1 VPDLTVGPIGAP
13 GPTDVTSSPAGRR
26 RRWATLSVLCV
37 TLLLISID
45 NTILNVALPSIV
57 RGLHATSSQLQWI
70 VDAYAVVF
78 AGLLLSLGALGDRVG
93 RKWVFM
99 AGLAAFAGGSAFS
112 AWSGSPDRLVIARAC
127 MGVGAA
133 AIMPSTLSILT
144 NVFTADRDRAR
155 AIGIWS
161 GTTGLGVAIG
171 PILGGFLLDH
181 FWWGSV
187 FLINVPIAVVG
198 LVATLWLVPNSH
210 NPASKRPD
218 PLGALL
224 SMVGLGLGL
233 WAIIETP
240 NRTWNSPLIL
250 GSWSGAVVAIAAF
263 VWWERRCDHP
273 MLALAFFRNRRLS
286 AAVVALALV
295 LFALM
300 SMFFLMT
307 QYLQFSLGFSPLE
320 TGLRVAP
327 IALVLLVVAP
337 LSVVAAR
344 WRRLGTKPVVA
355 GGMLCI
361 AVGLGL
367 LSHTSVHSTYADLL
381 PAFILIGIGVG
392 LAMAPCTESVMGSLP
407 RTEAGVGSAIDDTA
421 LQIGGAL
428 GVGVLGTVL
437 NVHYRSQM
445 GSLLSGSRIPAN
457 VRHLILGS
465 LGGAQAVAQHVPGPL
480 GHSLS
485 SVARAAFVSGMD
497 QGLMVGAVVVGIATF
512 VVLAALPN
520 RGMPTAMT
528 APIESGDPGSEAP
541 ATRAHDEEARAG
553 SAPKPPRHRPGSS
566 RTAPSPADRAVLQA
580 DQGSGISMKT
590 SSPSVTIR

>member
-1 VPDLTVGPIGAP
+1 
-13 GPTDVTSSPAGRR
+13 
-26 RRWATLSVLCV
+26 VLCV

-57 RGLHATSSQLQWI
+57 RGLHATSSQLQWT

-99 AGLAAFAGGSAFS
+99 AGLAVFGGGSAFS
-112 AWSGSPDRLVIARAC
+112 AWSGSPDRLIIARAC

-144 NVFTADRDRAR
+144 NVFTTDRDRAR

-187 FLINVPIAVVG
+187 FLINVPIAIAG
-198 LVATLWLVPNSH
+198 LIATLWLVPNSC
-210 NPASKRPD
+210 NGLSKRPD

-224 SMVGLGLGL
+224 SMTGLGLWL
-233 WAIIETP
+233 WAIIEAP
-240 NRTWNSPLIL
+240 NRSWTSPLTL
-250 GSWSGAVVAIAAF
+250 GALGGGAVATAAF

-273 MLALAFFRNRRLS
+273 MLPLAFFRNRRFS
-286 AAVVALALV
+286 AAISSLALV
-295 LFALM
+295 LFALLG
-300 SMFFLMT
+300 MFFLMT
-307 QYLQFSLGFSPLE
+307 QYLQFSLGFSPLQ

-327 IALVLLVVAP
+327 IALVLLVAAP
-337 LSVVAAR
+337 LSVLLAR
-344 WRRLGTKPVVA
+344 SRRLGTKPVVG
-355 GGMLCI
+355 GGMLLI

-367 LSHTSVHSTYADLL
+367 LSRTSVQSTYTDLL
-381 PAFILIGIGVG
+381 PAFLLIGIGVG
-392 LAMAPCTESVMGSLP
+392 LALAPSTESVMGSLP
-407 RTEAGVGSAIDDTA
+407 AAEAGVGSATDDTA

-428 GVGVLGTVL
+428 GVGVLGTLL
-437 NVHYRSQM
+437 NAHYRSQM
-445 GSLLSGSRIPAN
+445 SAFLSGSSIPGG
-457 VRHLILGS
+457 VRRLIVGS
-465 LGGAQAVAQHVPGPL
+465 VGGAQAVAQRVPGPF
-480 GHSLS
+480 GHALS
-485 SVARAAFVSGMD
+485 SAARTSFVSGMD
-497 QGLMVGAVVVGIATF
+497 HALIVAAVVVGVAAI

-520 RGMPTAMT
+520 RGMPTPT
-528 APIESGDPGSEAP
+528 AAAAEFGDRQGEAP
-541 ATRAHDEEARAG
+541 ATGGHDEEARTG
-553 SAPKPPRHRPGSS
+553 SAPKPQQRGAGSAL
-566 RTAPSPADRAVLQA
+566 TTPSPAGGAVPQA
-580 DQGSGISMKT
+580 NQGSGISMKT